1 MKRRRKEHIE
11 SWLIVIAV
19 ASAVVTVGLFCLM
32 ELMKVKP

>member
-1 MKRRRKEHIE
+1 MKRRRQEHIE